1 MFKKSNQRTPFWQK
15 REEGSDRGGDRGFGR
30 GSDRGPRMEMHPATC
45 AECGESCE
53 VPFKPTGSRPVL
65 CRDCFKGSQG
75 ESRPS
80 RSSGGDRSFG
90 GDRSSGGDRS
100 FEDRKMYKT
109 QCATCR
115 EECSVPFQPKPGRA
129 IYCRDCMG
137 KNEGG
142 RDFRA
147 PREERRGGETK
158 GWSLTKDQFEML
170 NNKMDKVLKLLQVA
184 QPNIVAFVKK
194 EESSLKEVAK
204 KEIAKKEVL
213 VKKEEPMKKEMVKK
227 EIVKKE
233 PVKVE
238 KKPIKILKDKP
249 VLAKAVKTPV
259 VKAKVTKAPAKK
271 PKAKAVRK
279 KA

>member
-65 CRDCFKGSQG
+65 CRDCFKGNQG
-75 ESRPS
+75 ESRPT
-80 RSSGGDRSFG
+80 RSFGGDRSFG
-90 GDRSSGGDRS
+90 GGDRS
-100 FEDRKMYKT
+100 FGDDRKMYKT

-137 KNEGG
+137 KNDGG

-147 PREERRGGETK
+147 PREERRGGENK
-158 GWSLTKDQFEML
+158 GWALTKDQFEML
-170 NNKMDKVLKLLQVA
+170 NSKMDKILKLLQIA
-184 QPNIVAFVKK
+184 QPNIVA
-194 EESSLKEVAK
+194 
-204 KEIAKKEVL
+204 L
-213 VKKEEPMKKEMVKK
+213 VKKEEPVKK
-227 EIVKKE
+227 ENFVKKEVFVKKEELVKKEVAKKDIVKKE
-233 PVKVE
+233 VEKKEAVKVE
-238 KKPIKILKDKP
+238 KKPIKILKEKSAL
-249 VLAKAVKTPV
+249 VKAVKIPV
-259 VKAKVTKAPAKK
+259 VKAKAVKAPVKK
-271 PKAKAVRK
+271 VKAKAKVARK